1 MTATRYAI
9 LAGVA
14 ATSVWGML
22 GAGGGGGGGGKQFLV
37 DAGHAGADA
46 KLLLVV
52 LVLGMALTAGVWLCR
67 FVMFG
72 APSTLGAWFAGNKPL
87 VCAVLVCGV
96 LGGALI

>member
-9 LAGVA
+9 LVGVA

-22 GAGGGGGGGGKQFLV
+22 GVSGGGGRQFLV

-52 LVLGMALTAGVWLCR
+52 LLLGMALTTGVSICR

-72 APSTLGAWFAGNKPL
+72 APSTLGKWCAGNKPL
-87 VCAVLVCGV
+87 VFAVLGCGM
-96 LGGALI
+96 LGGAVYLM